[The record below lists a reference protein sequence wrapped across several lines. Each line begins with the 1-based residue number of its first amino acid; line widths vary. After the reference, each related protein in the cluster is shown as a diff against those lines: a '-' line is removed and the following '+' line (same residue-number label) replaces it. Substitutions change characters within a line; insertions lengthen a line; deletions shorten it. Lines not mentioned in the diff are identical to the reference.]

1 MSKSGW
7 FFSVLLHVG
16 VVLAVVLG
24 LPNLFE
30 SDALDE
36 PIVVSLVAIADEA
49 PAPAPDPA
57 PEPEARAVPEPPPDE
72 EPAPVPEP
80 VAEPAPPEPE
90 PVVEPAP
97 PEPEPVVEPAPEP
110 APEPVAEP
118 APEPEPIPEPVVEPA
133 PEPEPVPEPVAEPAP
148 GPAPLPE
155 PPPQMAALPPQPEPA
170 PPVPE
175 PAPAPAAEPEA
186 PPAAPPLP
194 PSARPAPP
202 QPSFGTLL
210 KDITADDAEA
220 SAAPPPD
227 EDSSFEDFIEQIM
240 TKAGEDED
248 AAPKQ
253 AALGDD
259 LRLRQTLV
267 GAIKPKVEENWSVPA
282 GVPDADRMKVT
293 LRIQLDRDGAVHSAK
308 VVEDDR
314 AADANFRIMAESA
327 RRAVLTASPF
337 EELKPYG
344 DDYEQW
350 RDITMTFEPPV

>member
-57 PEPEARAVPEPPPDE
+57 PEPEARAAPEPPPDE

-80 VAEPAPPEPE
+80 VAEPAPPE
-90 PVVEPAP
+90 
-97 PEPEPVVEPAPEP
+97 PEP

-148 GPAPLPE
+148 EPAPLPE

-202 QPSFGTLL
+202 PPSFDTLL
-210 KDITADDAEA
+210 KDITEDDAEA
-220 SAAPPPD
+220 PTALPPD
-227 EDSSFEDFIEQIM
+227 EDSSFEDFIEQM

-253 AALGDD
+253 ATLGSDP
-259 LRLRQTLV
+259 RLWRTLT
-267 GAIKPKVEENWSVPA
+267 GAIKQKVEANWSVPA
-282 GVPDADRMKVT
+282 GVRDADRMVVT
-293 LRIQLDRDGAVHSAK
+293 LRIRLGKDGTVHSAE
-308 VVEDDR
+308 VVEDDS
-314 AADANFRIMAESA
+314 ASGGSFRIMAESA
-327 RRAVLTASPF
+327 RRAELKASPF
-337 EELKPYG
+337 EVLTPHG
-344 DDYEQW
+344 DDYERW

>member
-1 MSKSGW
+1 M
-7 FFSVLLHVG
+7 
-16 VVLAVVLG
+16 
-24 LPNLFE
+24 
-30 SDALDE
+30 
-36 PIVVSLVAIADEA
+36 
-49 PAPAPDPA
+49 
-57 PEPEARAVPEPPPDE
+57 
-72 EPAPVPEP
+72 
-80 VAEPAPPEPE
+80 
-90 PVVEPAP
+90 
-97 PEPEPVVEPAPEP
+97 
-110 APEPVAEP
+110 
-118 APEPEPIPEPVVEPA
+118 EPA

-148 GPAPLPE
+148 EPAPLPE

-170 PPVPE
+170 PPAPE

-202 QPSFGTLL
+202 PPSFDTLL
-210 KDITADDAEA
+210 KDIAEDDAEA
-220 SAAPPPD
+220 PTAPLPN
-227 EDSSFEDFIEQIM
+227 EDSSFDELLEQV
-240 TKAGEDED
+240 AQSGEGEAD

-253 AALGDD
+253 ATLGDD

-267 GAIKPKVEENWSVPA
+267 GAIKPKVEANWSVPA